1 MHFVYFN
8 INSGFFI
15 SVIQSKYITIYIYI
29 YSSMSER
36 QFELHYS
43 RALAECC
50 HSLQPMSNSCMPAN
64 DDSNRPL
71 IHNLNE
77 NFRQNS

>member
-1 MHFVYFN
+1 
-8 INSGFFI
+8 
-15 SVIQSKYITIYIYI
+15 
-29 YSSMSER
+29 MSER